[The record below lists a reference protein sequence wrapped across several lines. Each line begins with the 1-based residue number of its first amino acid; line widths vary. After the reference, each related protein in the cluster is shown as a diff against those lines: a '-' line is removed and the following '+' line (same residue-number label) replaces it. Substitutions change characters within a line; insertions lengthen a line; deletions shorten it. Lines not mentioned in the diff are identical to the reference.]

1 MFTRAST
8 TTTRFEPFPEMHRAG
23 QLEAA
28 EAGCRDCLRD
38 GESKAGVPL
47 AALLLQQARFSEAA
61 EVLEPLVHA
70 APGNVDLLAT
80 RSMPCSAARGLAGY
94 AQLPAFVMT
103 AASALQ

>member
-1 MFTRAST
+1 MPEPTDFRRELDGKVAIVTGGSQGLGEAIAREFATRGA
-8 TTTRFEPFPEMHRAG
+8 AG
-23 QLEAA
+23 LVLT
-28 EAGCRDCLRD
+28 GRRT
-38 GESKAGVPL
+38 
-47 AALLLQQARFSEAA
+47 